1 MHFQNIFA
9 QQFCKFCW
17 KLAQISI
24 LLFVKR
30 CSWTLSDFQ
39 DWTKIIRE
47 LHEVVFYNRHFSF
60 YKELPHQKNRVEF
73 YQKSIGCI
81 RSRLVTPCHKWR
93 RPQIC
98 NITIYEYQISKV
110 FSELKI
116 FLWCKYA
123 EKNDKFHKLLKLH
136 KDIKFLLQKYIGEV
150 DWKLHI
156 EYYFNI
162 NPIWP
167 EVLDPGKH
175 LGGTFWAF
183 DIL

>member
-1 MHFQNIFA
+1 MRLSSTIVIFHF
-9 QQFCKFCW
+9 
-17 KLAQISI
+17 
-24 LLFVKR
+24 
-30 CSWTLSDFQ
+30 
-39 DWTKIIRE
+39 TKSYRI
-47 LHEVVFYNRHFSF
+47 
-60 YKELPHQKNRVEF
+60 KKNRV
-73 YQKSIGCI
+73 GCI

-175 LGGTFWAF
+175 LGGLSGLLISSSINVDRCT
-183 DIL
+183 DYGGN